1 MKLWIDVKEFE
12 KMSQYWKR
20 AIALFV
26 VACICWYVDIVINP
40 PNFEVILWITTVAS
54 SILCVCF
61 VMIAI
66 IRQIKPGVSSYMI
79 FALTD
84 GLLGAGV
91 TAYAIY
97 DLLTDTG
104 WFAGL
109 LGMMLL
115 IFVVPVI
122 ILLLIIDFIL
132 YVIYRKKAG
141 G

>member
-1 MKLWIDVKEFE
+1 
-12 KMSQYWKR
+12 MSKYWKR

-26 VACICWYVDIVINP
+26 VACICWYVVIVIIP
-40 PNFEVILWITTVAS
+40 PHFEGILGITAVAS

-61 VMIAI
+61 LVIAI

-84 GLLGAGV
+84 GLLGVGV

-97 DLLTDTG
+97 DILTDTG

-109 LGMMLL
+109 LGMLLL

-122 ILLLIIDFIL
+122 IVLLIIDFIL
-132 YVIYRKKAG
+132 YKKSKITRCL
-141 G
+141 